1 MKARAA
7 LFIPL
12 KDFLQVWRRVLILE
26 LRPDGS
32 LAEGENEN
40 LVSDGFFFL
49 GGTKF
54 ESALRRD
61 VAAFAPNSPR
71 RKVFRGLSKSE
82 RAGEAFALRL
92 PQGVKPDKD

>member
-40 LVSDGFFFL
+40 LVSDLLFFPEAPNL
-49 GGTKF
+49 NLHCGVT
-54 ESALRRD
+54 SPLSP
-61 VAAFAPNSPR
+61 PNSPR

-82 RAGEAFALRL
+82 RAGAAFALRL